1 MALVSSIRAH
11 PFRVLGVLAGTL
23 IIAAVALWAYDR
35 SRRDTIGPGVQVG
48 GVDVGGLSRDEAER
62 RLNAQLVPRLQTP
75 LRVDHG
81 TGRWNL
87 GPREAK
93 VTFDLDATIDEAI
106 AASRRGSV
114 LSRTFRS
121 VTGDGLDLQLTPEVG
136 YSDEAI
142 MRLVNRVR
150 AEVNR
155 PAQDAAVELGLNG
168 PQLKEGRP
176 GLEVEA
182 STLHQQLR
190 AAIVS
195 ATAARRVSAQTRKTK
210 PKVTTAQA
218 RSGYDTALV
227 VNRNAFT
234 LALFKDF
241 KKVKSYRIAVGAAGL
256 ETPAGTYNIQNKQVN
271 PAWTKPN
278 SSWVP
283 EDERGTVVPG
293 GIAAN
298 PLKARWMGIFD
309 GAGIHGIDPSLYGT
323 IGSAAS
329 HGCVRMRIPDVIEL
343 YDRVPVGAP
352 IYIG

>member
-1 MALVSSIRAH
+1 
-11 PFRVLGVLAGTL
+11 VLAGTL
-23 IIAAVALWAYDR
+23 IVAAITLWAYDH
-35 SRRDTIGPGVQVG
+35 SRRETIGPGVQVG
-48 GVDVGGLSRDEAER
+48 GVDVGGLTRSEAES
-62 RLNAQLVPRLQTP
+62 RLSARLVPRLQTP

-93 VTFDLDATIDEAI
+93 VTFDLEATIDEAI

-121 VTGDGLDLQLTPEVG
+121 ITGDGLDLKLTPEVG
-136 YSDEAI
+136 YSDDAI

-155 PAQDAAVELGLNG
+155 PAQDAAVEMGLKG
-168 PQLKEGRP
+168 PHLKPGLP
-176 GLEVEA
+176 GLEVDA
-182 STLHQQLR
+182 STLHKQLR

-195 ATAARRVSAQTRKTK
+195 ATAARRVSAQTHKTS

-218 RSGYDTALV
+218 RSGFETALV
-227 VNRNAFT
+227 VNRTSFT
-234 LALFKDF
+234 LAVYKKF
-241 KKVKSYRIAVGAAGL
+241 KKVKTYSVAVGAAGL
-256 ETPAGTYNIQNKQVN
+256 ETPAGTYNIQNKQIN

-283 EDERGTVVPG
+283 EDERGKVVPG

-309 GAGIHGIDPSLYGT
+309 GAGIHGVDPSEYGS
-323 IGSAAS
+323 IGHAAS
-329 HGCVRMRIPDVIEL
+329 HGCVRMRIPDVIDL
-343 YDRVPVGAP
+343 YDRVPVGTP

>member
-1 MALVSSIRAH
+1 MLAVAVLV
-11 PFRVLGVLAGTL
+11 
-23 IIAAVALWAYDR
+23 AATALWAYDH

-48 GVDVGGLSRDEAER
+48 GVDVSGLSRAEAEQ
-62 RLNAQLVPRLQTP
+62 RLNARLVPKLRTP

-87 GPREAK
+87 GPKEAR

-114 LSRTFRS
+114 LSRTVRGLTS
-121 VTGDGLDLQLTPEVG
+121 DGLDLQLTPEVG
-136 YSDEAI
+136 YSDAAI

-155 PAQDAAVELGLNG
+155 PAQDASVKLGLTG
-168 PQLKEGRP
+168 PELQESRP
-176 GLEVEA
+176 GLEVDA
-182 STLHQQLR
+182 SKLHRELR

-195 ATAARRVSAQTRKTK
+195 ATVPRRISAQTRKTK

-218 RSGYDTALV
+218 RQGYDTALV
-227 VNRNAFT
+227 VNRTAFT
-234 LALFKDF
+234 LAVYKKF
-241 KKVKSYRIAVGAAGL
+241 KKIKTYSVAVGAAGL
-256 ETPAGTYNIQNKQVN
+256 ETPAGTYNIQNKQID
-271 PAWTKPN
+271 PSWTKPN

-283 EDERGTVVPG
+283 EDERGEVVPG
-293 GIAAN
+293 GTPQN
-298 PLKARWMGIFD
+298 PLKARWLGIFD
-309 GAGIHGIDPSLYGT
+309 GAGIHGVDPSEYGS
-323 IGSAAS
+323 IGHAAS
-329 HGCVRMRIPDVIEL
+329 HGCVRMRIPDVIDL